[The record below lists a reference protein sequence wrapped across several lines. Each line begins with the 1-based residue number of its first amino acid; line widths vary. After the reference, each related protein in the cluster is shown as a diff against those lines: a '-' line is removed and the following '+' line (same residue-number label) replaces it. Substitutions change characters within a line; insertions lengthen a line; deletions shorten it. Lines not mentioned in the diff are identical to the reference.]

1 MNLIDQKRPA
11 TQHHASLSQLW
22 TAARDDLSSRR
33 ASRASRKRLERE
45 LASYSTPAEQI
56 ELNAILDRANPEA
69 AATIRP
75 MIHRRVA

>member
-1 MNLIDQKRPA
+1 MNLIVQKRPA
-11 TQHHASLSQLW
+11 TQPQASLSQLW

-56 ELNAILDRANPEA
+56 ELDAILDRANPEA

-75 MIHRRVA
+75 MIPRAVA